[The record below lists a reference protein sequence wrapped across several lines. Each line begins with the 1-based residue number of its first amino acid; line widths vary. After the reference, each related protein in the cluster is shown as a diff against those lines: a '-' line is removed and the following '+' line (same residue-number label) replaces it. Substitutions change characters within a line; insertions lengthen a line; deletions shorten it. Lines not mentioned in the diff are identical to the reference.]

1 MSTPPDDQG
10 PSSGALIERLSR
22 YLFSKPSP
30 TSDATIEHDQQAAIE
45 VSPGAMTAGDTADG
59 EGSSNALLDDYIAL
73 TNGGGPDL
81 PAQSEVHET
90 DGRGAHAAM
99 TVRNYILARGCSV
112 RLGNLVANNEMFEQW
127 NVASALLDPRFRESL
142 AEVHGLGSKST
153 MELLDL
159 LEDDTSR
166 PLPARTSPIVA
177 AAAGLPNHG
186 GASVIVDDR
195 MRAVALETA
204 LQFHGTSARLGRAIT
219 EARLAD
225 VSLADHLADPGSLKR
240 RLEDCRGIGRTTI
253 NEAYLRI
260 EEFLLAA
267 ERRDPGLL
275 AILDPDAGTTADEAS
290 VDGPSGS
297 DCPRSDGDPDQ
308 SRALRDVRPAGE
320 RLRDLLSR
328 LSEREQFV
336 LFRRYGL
343 DGHPAMTL
351 QEIAEDRHVT
361 RERIRQIEAKA
372 LRRLRLPANQP
383 LLAELL
389 RCERSA
395 IWSLLAEDNELL
407 TASMLKARRSRLD
420 PWHVLAIE
428 LVHEGLD
435 GWLKSVARPIDAG
448 WLRQGV
454 DEFAFRA
461 SLEKLGE
468 TAQARRLPAPI
479 ASLDVPGLSAIS
491 LEAAVA
497 GSDALSVFEGYLCEG
512 RAGLQARRTIRLHAL
527 AGSHLDGQ
535 LFDIA
540 TLAAIYR
547 DLFPDDDVA
556 PRMFQMQMEEAP
568 HLFCRLYDSLW
579 FALPQRR
586 TSLVGDKLPWQNAR
600 PLHPEFENG
609 SIGHR
614 LAQHLDVGPQ
624 SLMDLRA
631 AIADDTQGR
640 VAESS
645 VGAVLL
651 TNPCFRRVAPGIF
664 DVCVPGGAYEDGSRV
679 NTAFLN
685 SRHAR
690 FYCHARYGG
699 APIDWY
705 PAWGAQLELWLVRWA
720 RLQADDELL
729 RSILFVVEPSNWP
742 APPDEIA
749 YWTRLKVTE
758 AAWLIGSERRTD
770 PGQRTLDASQLL
782 PTIAQL
788 AYFGW
793 TSWIAVN
800 RTTDVR
806 GDIHAAADVLA
817 FLAKAGLVRAPDD
830 WQMRHDAT
838 DVVDGVFAR
847 ACREMHEQGALDWNA
862 GLLLD
867 LWNEAERNAAL
878 GTEGWIDNDGFTDVL
893 ETMRSADGR
902 GSRAFSRGDREP
914 VDPSPIFGTDAW
926 NELFDDD

>member
-1 MSTPPDDQG
+1 MSIPPDDQG
-10 PSSGALIERLSR
+10 SGSGALMGRLAR

-30 TSDATIEHDQQAAIE
+30 TSDATVEHDQQAAIE
-45 VSPGAMTAGDTADG
+45 VSPAAMTAGDTTYG
-59 EGSSNALLDDYIAL
+59 GGTSNALLDDYIAL
-73 TNGGGPDL
+73 TNGGRPET
-81 PAQSEVHET
+81 PAQSEVHEPEV
-90 DGRGAHAAM
+90 RSANAAM
-99 TVRNYILARGCSV
+99 SVRDYILAGDCSV
-112 RLGNLVANNEMFEQW
+112 RLRNLVANHDLFDEW
-127 NVASALLDPRFRESL
+127 TVGSALSDPRFRESL
-142 AEVHGLGSKST
+142 AEVHGLGRKST
-153 MELLDL
+153 TELLEL
-159 LEDDTSR
+159 LEDAASR
-166 PLPARTSPIVA
+166 PIPARTSPIVA
-177 AAAGLPNHG
+177 AAAGLPNLG
-186 GASVIVDDR
+186 EASVIVDDR

-204 LQFHGTSARLGRAIT
+204 LRFHGTSARLGRAIT
-219 EARLAD
+219 EARLGG
-225 VSLADHLADPGSLKR
+225 VSLDDHLVDPDMLKR
-240 RLEDCRGIGRTTI
+240 RLEGCRGIGRTTV

-260 EEFLLAA
+260 DEFLLAA
-267 ERRDPGLL
+267 ERGDPGVL
-275 AILDPDAGTTADEAS
+275 AILDPDASSAAEEAS
-290 VDGPSGS
+290 VDGPSGTHS
-297 DCPRSDGDPDQ
+297 AQSDGDPDQ
-308 SRALRDVRPAGE
+308 SRTLRDVRPAGE
-320 RLRDLLSR
+320 KLRDLVSR

-336 LFRRYGL
+336 LSRRYGL

-372 LRRLRLPANQP
+372 LRRLRLPANQT
-383 LLAELL
+383 LLAEIL
-389 RCERSA
+389 RRDRSA
-395 IWSLLAEDNELL
+395 IWSRLAEDHELL
-407 TASMLKARRSRLD
+407 TSSMLKARRSHLD
-420 PWHVLAIE
+420 PWHVLAID

-435 GWLKSVARPIDAG
+435 GWLESVAKPIDAG

-454 DEFAFRA
+454 DESAFRA
-461 SLEKLGE
+461 RTEQMGE
-468 TAQARRLPAPI
+468 TARTRRLPAPI
-479 ASLDVPGLSAIS
+479 SSLAGPGFDATSI
-491 LEAAVA
+491 EAAVA
-497 GSDALSVFEGYLCEG
+497 SSDALSVFEGYVCEG
-512 RAGLQARRTIRLHAL
+512 RAGPQARRTIRLHAL
-527 AGSHLDGQ
+527 ASSHLDGQ

-540 TLAAIYR
+540 TLAAMYR
-547 DLFPDDDVA
+547 DRHPDDDVA

-579 FALPQRR
+579 FALPQRHIANIDSR
-586 TSLVGDKLPWQNAR
+586 MPWEIAR
-600 PLHPEFENG
+600 PLRPAFEKG
-609 SIGHR
+609 TIGHR
-614 LAQHLDVGPQ
+614 LAEFLDDGPR
-624 SLMDLRA
+624 SHMDLRS
-631 AIADDTQGR
+631 AIVDDTQGR

-645 VGAVLL
+645 VGAILL

-664 DVCVPGGAYEDGSRV
+664 DVCVPGGSYEDRGRV

-720 RLQADDELL
+720 RLHADDELL
-729 RSILFVVEPSNWP
+729 RSLLYVVEPSVWP

-749 YWTRLKVTE
+749 YWTRLKKTE

-782 PTIAQL
+782 PTVAQL

-806 GDIHAAADVLA
+806 GDFHAAADVLA
-817 FLAKAGLVRAPDD
+817 FLAKAGLVRAPDE
-830 WQMRHDAT
+830 WQARHVAT
-838 DVVDGVFAR
+838 DHVDGVFAR

-862 GLLLD
+862 GVLLD

-878 GTEGWIDNDGFTDVL
+878 GTEGWIDNEGFTDVL

>member
-10 PSSGALIERLSR
+10 PSSGALIERFSR

-45 VSPGAMTAGDTADG
+45 VSPGVKTAGDTADG
-59 EGSSNALLDDYIAL
+59 KGSSNALLDDYIAM
-73 TNGGGPDL
+73 TNGGRLDL

-159 LEDDTSR
+159 LEGDTSR
-166 PLPARTSPIVA
+166 PRPARTSPIVA
-177 AAAGLPNHG
+177 AAAGLSNHG

-204 LQFHGTSARLGRAIT
+204 LRFHGTSARLGRAIT

-267 ERRDPGLL
+267 ERRDPGVL
-275 AILDPDAGTTADEAS
+275 AILDPDAATAADEPS

-308 SRALRDVRPAGE
+308 SRALRDVRPACE
-320 RLRDLLSR
+320 RLRDLLFR

-336 LFRRYGL
+336 LSRRYGL

-383 LLAELL
+383 LLAEHL

-395 IWSLLAEDNELL
+395 IWSLLAADNELL

-420 PWHVLAIE
+420 PWHILAIE

-454 DEFAFRA
+454 DESAFKA
-461 SLEKLGE
+461 SLKKLCE

-479 ASLDVPGLSAIS
+479 ASLDAPGPSAIS
-491 LEAAVA
+491 IEAAVA

-527 AGSHLDGQ
+527 ASSNLDGQ

-586 TSLVGDKLPWQNAR
+586 TSLVGDKLPWENAR

-679 NTAFLN
+679 STVFLN

-782 PTIAQL
+782 PTIGQL

-806 GDIHAAADVLA
+806 GDFHAAADVLA
-817 FLAKAGLVRAPDD
+817 FLAKARLVRAPDD
-830 WQMRHDAT
+830 WQARHVAT
-838 DVVDGVFAR
+838 DLVADVFAR

-862 GLLLD
+862 GVLLD
-867 LWNEAERNAAL
+867 LWNEAQRNAAL
-878 GTEGWIDNDGFTDVL
+878 DTEGWIDNDGFTDVL
-893 ETMRSADGR
+893 ESMRSADGR

-914 VDPSPIFGTDAW
+914 VDPSPIFGTKVW
-926 NELFDDD
+926 NELFDDH

>member
-1 MSTPPDDQG
+1 MSTPPEDQG
-10 PSSGALIERLSR
+10 SGGGALIGRLAR
-22 YLFSKPSP
+22 YLFATPPPS
-30 TSDATIEHDQQAAIE
+30 SDATAERDQQAQIE
-45 VSPGAMTAGDTADG
+45 VLPETATTGSTVDTG
-59 EGSSNALLDDYIAL
+59 GSTYALLDDYIAL
-73 TNGGGPDL
+73 TSGGLPEP
-81 PAQSEVHET
+81 PAQSVVHET
-90 DGRGAHAAM
+90 EDRDPRAAM
-99 TVRNYILARGCSV
+99 SVRDFILARDCSV
-112 RLGNLVANNEMFEQW
+112 RLHNLVVNHELFEQW
-127 NVASALLDPRFRESL
+127 NVASALLDPAFLEAL
-142 AEVHGLGSKST
+142 AGVHGLGRKST
-153 MELLDL
+153 TELLELLDGTTAPAIPSRVSPVVGA
-159 LEDDTSR
+159 TSG
-166 PLPARTSPIVA
+166 PPIHEEAGA
-177 AAAGLPNHG
+177 A
-186 GASVIVDDR
+186 IDDR
-195 MRAVALETA
+195 MKAVSIEAA
-204 LQFHGTSARLGRAIT
+204 LQFHGTSARLGRAIIG
-219 EARLAD
+219 ARLGD
-225 VSLADHLADPGSLKR
+225 VSLADHLVDPGMLRR
-240 RLEDCRGIGRTTI
+240 RLEDCRGIGRTTV

-260 EEFLLAA
+260 DEFLLAA
-267 ERRDPGLL
+267 ERGDPGVL
-275 AILDPDAGTTADEAS
+275 AILDPDASSAAEEAS
-290 VDGPSGS
+290 VDGPSGTHS
-297 DCPRSDGDPDQ
+297 AQSDGDPDQ
-308 SRALRDVRPAGE
+308 SRTLRDVRPAGE
-320 RLRDLLSR
+320 KLRDLVSR

-336 LFRRYGL
+336 LSRRYGL

-372 LRRLRLPANQP
+372 LRRLRLPANQT
-383 LLAELL
+383 LLAEIL
-389 RCERSA
+389 RRDRSA
-395 IWSLLAEDNELL
+395 IWSRLAEDHELL
-407 TASMLKARRSRLD
+407 TSLMMKARRSLLD
-420 PWHVLAIE
+420 PWHVLVID

-435 GWLKSVARPIDAG
+435 GWLESVARPIDAG
-448 WLRQGV
+448 WLKQGV
-454 DEFAFRA
+454 DESAFRA

-479 ASLDVPGLSAIS
+479 ASLDDPGLDATSI
-491 LEAAVA
+491 EAAVA
-497 GSDALSVFEGYLCEG
+497 GTDALSVFEGYLCEG

-540 TLAAIYR
+540 TLAAMYR
-547 DLFPDDDVA
+547 DRHPDDDVA

-579 FALPQRR
+579 FVLPQRHIAHID
-586 TSLVGDKLPWQNAR
+586 SSMPWEIAR
-600 PLHPEFENG
+600 PLRPAFERG
-609 SIGHR
+609 TIGHR
-614 LAQHLDVGPQ
+614 LAEFLDFGPRSHLE
-624 SLMDLRA
+624 LRS
-631 AIADDTQGR
+631 AIVDDTQGR

-645 VGAVLL
+645 VGAILL

-664 DVCVPGGAYEDGSRV
+664 DVCVPGGSYEDGGRV

-729 RSILFVVEPSNWP
+729 RSLLYVVEPSVWP

-749 YWTRLKVTE
+749 YWTHLKETE

-806 GDIHAAADVLA
+806 GDFHASADVLA

-830 WQMRHDAT
+830 WQKRHVAT
-838 DVVDGVFAR
+838 DLVDSVFTR

-862 GLLLD
+862 GVLSD
-867 LWNEAERNAAL
+867 FWNEAERNAAL
-878 GTEGWIDNDGFTDVL
+878 DTEGWIDNDGFTDVL
-893 ETMRSADGR
+893 ESMRSSDGR

-914 VDPSPIFGTDAW
+914 VDPSPIFGTKVW
-926 NELFDDD
+926 NELFDDN